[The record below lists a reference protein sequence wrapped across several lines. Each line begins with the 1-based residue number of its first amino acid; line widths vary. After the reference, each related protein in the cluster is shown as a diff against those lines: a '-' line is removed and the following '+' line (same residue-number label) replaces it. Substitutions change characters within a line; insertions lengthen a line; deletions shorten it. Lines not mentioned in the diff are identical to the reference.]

1 MDKKRARYA
10 ASLGL
15 VAAMVAA
22 AELLGE
28 QEVVFPEIAALA
40 AGMWVI
46 DKQVWRIGR
55 RQAVWLMTLAA
66 AAGWLIAR
74 IPGLPPPGGIALGFL
89 FAAGCQVLTRTSLA
103 PMLSACLLPVALG
116 ADSPVYPV
124 AVFLLTL
131 TLTVIL
137 REHRLTLA
145 PIAVVPVAAAEVGY
159 LPIGKRPDARGEL
172 LYKITVVRDEEQ
184 RLLIV

>member
-46 DKQVWRIGR
+46 DKQV
-55 RQAVWLMTLAA
+55 
-66 AAGWLIAR
+66 
-74 IPGLPPPGGIALGFL
+74 
-89 FAAGCQVLTRTSLA
+89 
-103 PMLSACLLPVALG
+103 
-116 ADSPVYPV
+116 
-124 AVFLLTL
+124 
-131 TLTVIL
+131 
-137 REHRLTLA
+137 
-145 PIAVVPVAAAEVGY
+145 
-159 LPIGKRPDARGEL
+159 
-172 LYKITVVRDEEQ
+172 
-184 RLLIV
+184 

>member
-46 DKQVWRIGR
+46 DKQVWRIAR
-55 RQAVWLMTLAA
+55 RQAVWVMTLAA
-66 AAGWLIAR
+66 AAG
-74 IPGLPPPGGIALGFL
+74 
-89 FAAGCQVLTRTSLA
+89 
-103 PMLSACLLPVALG
+103 
-116 ADSPVYPV
+116 
-124 AVFLLTL
+124 
-131 TLTVIL
+131 
-137 REHRLTLA
+137 
-145 PIAVVPVAAAEVGY
+145 
-159 LPIGKRPDARGEL
+159 
-172 LYKITVVRDEEQ
+172 
-184 RLLIV
+184 